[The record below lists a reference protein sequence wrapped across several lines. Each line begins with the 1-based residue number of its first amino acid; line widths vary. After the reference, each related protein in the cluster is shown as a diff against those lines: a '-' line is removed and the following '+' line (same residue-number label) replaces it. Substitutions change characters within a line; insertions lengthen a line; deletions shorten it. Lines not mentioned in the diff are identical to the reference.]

1 MVFKWGIVMDQR
13 FKVKRAGI
21 FLIPLVLPIMLLA
34 CAGAPLRGGKMPD
47 WVKEGSG
54 AFRNAGE
61 KVFYGVGAVVG
72 IKNEPLARTSAE
84 NRARAEVAKIFETY
98 SASLMKDYMASTTG
112 GAAVTSQS
120 PAVEEQH
127 VEQTIK
133 TFSAVTLSGVMI
145 VDHWVDAENDT
156 HYALARL
163 DLERFKQS
171 LDRMQELNAQA
182 REFIRKNAEKSF
194 DDLAREE
201 EKHGK

>member
-1 MVFKWGIVMDQR
+1 MKKIYQFRGMWN
-13 FKVKRAGI
+13 
-21 FLIPLVLPIMLLA
+21 FLNLLILPVVLLA

-47 WVKEGSG
+47 WVKEGNG
-54 AFRNAGE
+54 AFRDSGE

-72 IKNEPLARTSAE
+72 MKNEPLARTSSE

-98 SASLMKDYMASTTG
+98 TASLMKDYMASTTG
-112 GAAVTSQS
+112 GAAITSQL

-133 TFSAVTLSGVMI
+133 TFSAATLSGVMI
-145 VDHWVDAENDT
+145 ADHWVDTENDT

-163 DLERFKQS
+163 DLEKFKQS
-171 LDRMQELNAQA
+171 VDRMQELNTQV
-182 REFIRKNAEKSF
+182 RDFIRKNAERSF

-201 EKHGK
+201 EKRDK